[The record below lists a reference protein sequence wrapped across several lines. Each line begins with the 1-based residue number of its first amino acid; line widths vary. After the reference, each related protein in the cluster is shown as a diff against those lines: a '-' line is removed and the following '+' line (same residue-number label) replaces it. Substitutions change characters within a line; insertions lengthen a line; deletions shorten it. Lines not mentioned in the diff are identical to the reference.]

1 MTFKSVLN
9 LSNEFIFYDF
19 VYKSF
24 LIYIKVSQH
33 LSDKCN
39 QENKKDYKIACE
51 RYKKEKEK
59 QRKVNQATIWL
70 WTLQK
75 WKEWKWKTK
84 PCQV

>member
-33 LSDKCN
+33 LSAKCN

-70 WTLQK
+70 WKLQK